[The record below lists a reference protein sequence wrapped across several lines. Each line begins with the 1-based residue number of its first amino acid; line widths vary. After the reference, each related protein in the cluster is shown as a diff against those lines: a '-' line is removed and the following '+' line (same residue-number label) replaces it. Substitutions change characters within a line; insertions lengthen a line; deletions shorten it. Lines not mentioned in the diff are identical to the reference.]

1 MNKKVTK
8 KLLVGA
14 LICCNLFPNMVFA
27 ADNIESDMDN
37 PPVIDV
43 TMNNEGITPYTMYF
57 LASNIRIYRALN
69 TAEIYVNTE
78 ASRKVD
84 HIYQDITIYKNHNWV
99 SSERYHK
106 YNTQELLTT
115 LSVSAQAGDYIEVY
129 VDHYTEH
136 GGYVETRHKSQAI
149 TF

>member
-8 KLLVGA
+8 KLLIGA
-14 LICCNLFPNMVFA
+14 LICCNLLSNMAFA
-27 ADNIESDMDN
+27 TDQTARDVYSY
-37 PPVIDV
+37 PVINV
-43 TMNNEGITPYTMYF
+43 TDNEGITPYTMYF
-57 LASNIRIYRALN
+57 VSSNITIYRALK

-78 ASRKVD
+78 ASRKID

-115 LSVSAQAGDYIEVY
+115 ISVSAQTGDYIEVY

-136 GGYVETRHKSQAI
+136 QGTVETRHKSQVI

>member
-14 LICCNLFPNMVFA
+14 LICCNLLPSMAFA
-27 ADNIESDMDN
+27 ADQTERDMDN
-37 PPVIDV
+37 PPVISV
-43 TMNNEGITPYTMYF
+43 TDNEGITPYTMYF
-57 LASNIRIYRALN
+57 ASSNITIYRALK

-78 ASRKVD
+78 ASRTID

-106 YNTQELLTT
+106 YNAQELLTK
-115 LSVSAQAGDYIEVY
+115 LSVSAKAGDYIEVY